1 MGMMD
6 RERQRALRKEIIKQ
20 RSESSHKNSSLKR
33 NPKYSNRSKRSNED
47 VNLNVVFDDI
57 RQIYHKHKSKPENHQ
72 NHLFIDDQT
81 TFLPDSTKNSIAFS
95 NRPQEVI
102 ITSDEKAADDNRIY
116 NKVMKHK

>member
-57 RQIYHKHKSKPENHQ
+57 RQIYHKHKSKPYPSSILH
-72 NHLFIDDQT
+72 IDDQT

-102 ITSDEKAADDNRIY
+102 ITSDEKAAEDNRIY